1 MEEYTLSVKAIAAN
15 MGLTIGELAD
25 EAGIDKNHLYEVS
38 AGRTKMTADDILK
51 LSKVSGLPTTNIRI
65 EQSA

>member
-25 EAGIDKNHLYEVS
+25 NAGIDQNHLYEVS
-38 AGRTKMTADDILK
+38 AGRAKMTADDILK
-51 LSKVSGLPTTNIRI
+51 LSKISGLPQQNIRVD
-65 EQSA
+65 QKA

>member
-51 LSKVSGLPTTNIRI
+51 LSKASGLPTTNIRI

>member
-38 AGRTKMTADDILK
+38 AGRT
-51 LSKVSGLPTTNIRI
+51 TN
-65 EQSA
+65 